1 MNELIPVAIN
11 NKTINTDEVDQLYRD
26 DIALLIPRVAGQ
38 PYIKSTTEAAVNTMW
53 KMTAAMRPNKS
64 KISFDQLHT
73 GKTDEEVHED
83 LMALVKD
90 MSNLMQKIVHSSS
103 WRNGEFNDF
112 DKVEFD
118 RLLRNMQYHTSA
130 KPAVSSY

>member
-53 KMTAAMRPNKS
+53 KMTQLCARTNPRFLS
-64 KISFDQLHT
+64 ISYIQVRLT
-73 GKTDEEVHED
+73 KKYMKT
-83 LMALVKD
+83 
-90 MSNLMQKIVHSSS
+90 
-103 WRNGEFNDF
+103 
-112 DKVEFD
+112 
-118 RLLRNMQYHTSA
+118 
-130 KPAVSSY
+130 

>member
-53 KMTAAMRPNKS
+53 KMTGSYAPEQ
-64 KISFDQLHT
+64 IQ
-73 GKTDEEVHED
+73 
-83 LMALVKD
+83 
-90 MSNLMQKIVHSSS
+90 
-103 WRNGEFNDF
+103 DF
-112 DKVEFD
+112 FRSVTY
-118 RLLRNMQYHTSA
+118 R
-130 KPAVSSY
+130 